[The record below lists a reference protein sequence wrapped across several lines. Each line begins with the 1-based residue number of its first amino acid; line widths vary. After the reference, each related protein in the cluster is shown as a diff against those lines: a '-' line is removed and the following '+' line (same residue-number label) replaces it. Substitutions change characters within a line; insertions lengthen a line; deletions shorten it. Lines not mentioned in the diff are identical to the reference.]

1 MSTAKYIRWFAEIR
15 NEDVASVGGKNAS
28 LGEMYQDLTKA
39 GVKIPNGFAITAD
52 AYWRVVKTGGI
63 IDQIKY
69 ALADLDKTSVANL
82 EGRGKKVRGLILGA
96 GIPDDIWDEISSA
109 YDQLCKEYEVIPML
123 PSGALPRLKTSPLPL
138 LPASRRPTLTSGDIL
153 HSGRPAANVLLLSLQ
168 IEQYPTGSTRTST
181 ISRSPFL
188 SAS

>member
-82 EGRGKKVRGLILGA
+82 EGRGKKVRDLILGA

-109 YDQLCKEYEVIPML
+109 YDQLCKEY
-123 PSGALPRLKTSPLPL
+123 
-138 LPASRRPTLTSGDIL
+138 
-153 HSGRPAANVLLLSLQ
+153 
-168 IEQYPTGSTRTST
+168 
-181 ISRSPFL
+181 RS
-188 SAS
+188 